1 MATQTIPPPLPVVAV
16 SGEQIAV
23 QLRTIPGTPTEVIWH
38 ISRNG
43 AREEKFSLQ
52 EMTNILQVSQTLL
65 AQARARRLGDTAALP
80 HTAGKPTTPLDQP
93 GPVPIL
99 GHH

>member
-1 MATQTIPPPLPVVAV
+1 MATNTIPPPLPVVAV

-23 QLRTIPGTPTEVIWH
+23 QLRTVPGTPTEVIWH
-38 ISRNG
+38 VSRNG

-65 AQARARRLGDTAALP
+65 AQARARRLGDTSAIPGQPVVKSPALD
-80 HTAGKPTTPLDQP
+80 KP
-93 GPVPIL
+93 GPVPVL